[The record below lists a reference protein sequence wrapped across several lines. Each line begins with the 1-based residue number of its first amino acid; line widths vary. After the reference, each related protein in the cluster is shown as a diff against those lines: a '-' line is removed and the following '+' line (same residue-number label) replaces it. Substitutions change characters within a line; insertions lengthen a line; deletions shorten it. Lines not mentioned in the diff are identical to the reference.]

1 MPKRAFP
8 RSIVLH
14 PSSLPPDLLA
24 PVCPTPPQRP
34 GGQRGRR
41 QELGLPYFAHR
52 IQFLFCII
60 LLWSLS
66 ESGG

>member
-24 PVCPTPPQRP
+24 PVYPNPQRP
-34 GGQRGRR
+34 GGQRGGK
-41 QELGLPYFAHR
+41 QELALPYFAHR

-60 LLWSLS
+60 FLWSLS
-66 ESGG
+66 DSGG